1 MTMISGMKPLKR
13 LNIKPGNSFNK
24 SMKNSKAMGSATK
37 LTSHKR
43 GRM

>member
-1 MTMISGMKPLKR
+1 MPTISGMKRLKR
-13 LNIKPGNSFNK
+13 LNTKPNNSFNNAK
-24 SMKNSKAMGSATK
+24 KNSKAIGSVTK